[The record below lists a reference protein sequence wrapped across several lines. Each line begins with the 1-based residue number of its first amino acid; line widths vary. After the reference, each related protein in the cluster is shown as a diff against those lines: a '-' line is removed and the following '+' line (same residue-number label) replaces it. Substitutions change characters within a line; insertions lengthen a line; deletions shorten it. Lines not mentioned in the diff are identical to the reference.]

1 MYDDMTSDTIELAA
15 DNPVITSARDFVAV
29 NVTLSRKLIVLADVA
44 AIVLAL
50 NVFPAAM
57 ITLLPAAVNFES
69 ETAVNVLPEAII
81 VISNSTSSSWI
92 TCSIIAC

>member
-1 MYDDMTSDTIELAA
+1 MTSDTIELAA